1 MLVKTANLSEMPQRM
16 SHRAEL
22 RISVLKNYWNNSIGS
37 MLMQETI
44 DYAKQHDI
52 EIINLEVRSDN
63 LSAIHL
69 YE

>member
-1 MLVKTANLSEMPQRM
+1 
-16 SHRAEL
+16 
-22 RISVLKNYWNNSIGS
+22 